1 MNKRYVTDMTQGNEL
16 ALLIKFTIPMLFGN
30 LFQQFYNM
38 ADTVIVG
45 HYGGKY
51 GMPAIGAVGSVNF
64 LFFSLCMGMGAGVGI
79 MIAQHFGAGKDEYVK
94 KIVGNSI
101 YITLVAGILMS
112 VVSVT
117 FARPILTL
125 MKTPEACMPDA
136 LTYMRIVGGAT
147 FLVAGYNMISSILRA
162 MGDSKTPLIFLITAC
177 LINIVL
183 DLIAVKGLGM
193 GVLGAG
199 LATIISQTIA
209 MIGSIVVGVKNNPY
223 LQIEKRHR
231 EVDMDIVRNATR
243 LGIPLALQNALIA
256 FSCVALQSVVN
267 SFKEDVMTA
276 YTATGRIEQ
285 LVQQPFGSLG
295 TAVSTFAGQ
304 NTGAKKLD
312 RVKSGCI
319 KSVILVAVF
328 SLLMVV
334 VMFTQGENI
343 IRFFTPNEVAV
354 GIGAQGLKITSMFYF
369 FLGLIYVFRGT
380 LNGVGDAG
388 FALINGILEV
398 VGRLGF
404 AAILVSISGI
414 GMWGCWYTNGLTWAI
429 TGIGCVLRY
438 MKGRWRKKLFAN
450 L

>member
-16 ALLIKFTIPMLFGN
+16 ALLIKFTIPMLLGN

-79 MIAQHFGAGKDEYVK
+79 MISQHFGAGKDEYVK
-94 KIVGNSI
+94 KIVGNSV

-112 VVSVT
+112 VISVAL
-117 FARPILTL
+117 ARPILTV
-125 MKTPEACMPDA
+125 MKTPAECMPDA
-136 LTYMRIVGGAT
+136 LTYMRIVSGAT
-147 FLVAGYNMISSILRA
+147 FLVAGYNMISSVLRA
-162 MGDSKTPLIFLITAC
+162 LGDSRTPLIFLIVAC
-177 LINIVL
+177 VINIIL

-193 GVLGAG
+193 GVMGAA

-209 MIGSIVVGVKNNPY
+209 MIGSIVVGVRNNPY

-231 EVDMDIVRNATR
+231 EVDTDIIDNAVR
-243 LGIPLALQNALIA
+243 LGVPLALQNALIA

-267 SFKEDVMTA
+267 SFKSDVMTA

-295 TAVSTFAGQ
+295 TAVSTFTGQ

-319 KSVILVAVF
+319 KSVVLVAAF
-328 SLLMVV
+328 SLLMVI

-343 IRFFTPNEVAV
+343 IRFFTPNEEAV
-354 GIGAQGLKITSMFYF
+354 RIGAQGLKITSAFYF

-380 LNGVGDAG
+380 LNGVGDAT

-398 VGRLGF
+398 TGRLGF
-404 AAILVSISGI
+404 AAILVSLSGI

-429 TGIGCVLRY
+429 TGIGCVIRY
-438 MKGRWRKKLFAN
+438 MKGGWRKKIFISL
-450 L
+450 

>member
-79 MIAQHFGAGKDEYVK
+79 MIAQHFGAGKDDYVK

-101 YITLVAGILMS
+101 YITLVAGLLMS
-112 VVSVT
+112 IVSVT

-319 KSVILVAVF
+319 KSVILVALF

-438 MKGRWRKKLFAN
+438 MKGRWRKKLFYSV
-450 L
+450 